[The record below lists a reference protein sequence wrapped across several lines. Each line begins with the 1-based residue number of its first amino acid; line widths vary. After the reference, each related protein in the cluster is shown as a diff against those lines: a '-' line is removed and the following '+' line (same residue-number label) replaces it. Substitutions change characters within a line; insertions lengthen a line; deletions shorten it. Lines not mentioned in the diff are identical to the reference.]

1 MLECFT
7 HAIEQLA
14 LLPGWKAPPHAMS
27 QFWGAHQRFF
37 KQMCMAI
44 KVSAVVRIAQR
55 ARAEGKCVVIG
66 LQTTGEARL
75 AEAIADAGEE
85 GLEDF
90 RGLLAIIES
99 LLERQFPT
107 MGDADADEADEEDQL
122 VPRPGA
128 AAAQKHKL
136 GGSSSGSG
144 GGGGGGGD
152 AAKLLEEDSSDD
164 DFCGEAAAEQAAL
177 GAMQK
182 TLRGWSDALL
192 QLGLDALGVRKWKG
206 GKERDARARRLHD
219 EYKALWQMGKSQ
231 LRRRLADL
239 GAQPHVLS
247 ADMAKRQLVDKLWRR
262 SIRHQ
267 WRLLERSEALPEG
280 LQRLPA
286 DAASD
291 DDDGDGDGG
300 GSSGSGNG
308 GGGGGGGG
316 SGSGGERDGEVG
328 SQARQMLTTGRL
340 SEIRAELLREARSLR
355 LPDNPLDELIAALG
369 GADKVAELTGRK
381 MRLVYDRDGRAQ
393 AATLTLCIE
402 AYGCPMCERLRPHE
416 AATPRL
422 LLAWPHDQPTLAPR
436 TLAARRWCG
445 ARASWRRPWP
455 TSTWRRSAPSWT
467 AARWWPS
474 SRRRRAAASRCRPTA
489 AIASR
494 VEP

>member
-1 MLECFT
+1 MHSLSLTVNLLWSDCAAFWQTMLECFT
-7 HAIEQLA
+7 HAIEQLGA
-14 LLPGWKAPPHAMS
+14 LPGWKAPPHAMS

-55 ARAEGKCVVIG
+55 ARSEGKCVVVG

-75 AEAIADAGEE
+75 AEAIAAADEE

-107 MGDADADEADEEDQL
+107 MGDADADEGDEEDQL
-122 VPRPGA
+122 VPRPAA
-128 AAAQKHKL
+128 AAAQGHKP
-136 GGSSSGSG
+136 GGSGSG
-144 GGGGGGGD
+144 SGSGSGGGGGGD
-152 AAKLLEEDSSDD
+152 AAKLFEEDSSDD

-182 TLRGWSDALL
+182 TVRGWSDALL

-219 EYKALWQMGKSQ
+219 EYKALWQLGKSQ
-231 LRRRLADL
+231 LRRRLANL

-286 DAASD
+286 DTASD
-291 DDDGDGDGG
+291 DDDGGGGGG

-308 GGGGGGGG
+308 GGGGGGSGG
-316 SGSGGERDGEVG
+316 SDGERDGEVG

-369 GADKVAELTGRK
+369 GAEKVAELTGRK

-393 AATLTLCIE
+393 AATLCTGHK
-402 AYGCPMCERLRPHE
+402 AGPHARGCDPLRLRPH
-416 AATPRL
+416 ASSWPR
-422 LLAWPHDQPTLAPR
+422 PHD
-436 TLAARRWCG
+436 
-445 ARASWRRPWP
+445 
-455 TSTWRRSAPSWT
+455 
-467 AARWWPS
+467 
-474 SRRRRAAASRCRPTA
+474 
-489 AIASR
+489 
-494 VEP
+494 

>member
-136 GGSSSGSG
+136 GGSGSGSG
-144 GGGGGGGD
+144 GGGGGGGV

-291 DDDGDGDGG
+291 DDDGGG
-300 GSSGSGNG
+300 GGDSSGNG
-308 GGGGGGGG
+308 GGGGGGG
-316 SGSGGERDGEVG
+316 SGSADGERDGEVG

-393 AATLTLCIE
+393 AATLCTEHKAAPC
-402 AYGCPMCERLRPHE
+402 ARGCDSLRLRRH
-416 AATPRL
+416 AL
-422 LLAWPHDQPTLAPR
+422 SWPHGRPR

-474 SRRRRAAASRCRPTA
+474 SRRRRAAASRSRP
-489 AIASR
+489 S
-494 VEP
+494 

>member
-136 GGSSSGSG
+136 GGSGSGSG
-144 GGGGGGGD
+144 GGGGGGGV

-291 DDDGDGDGG
+291 DDDGGG
-300 GSSGSGNG
+300 GGGDSSGNG
-308 GGGGGGGG
+308 GGGGGGG
-316 SGSGGERDGEVG
+316 SGSADGERDGEVG

-393 AATLTLCIE
+393 AATLTLCTE
-402 AYGCPMCERLRPHE
+402 A
-416 AATPRL
+416 
-422 LLAWPHDQPTLAPR
+422 
-436 TLAARRWCG
+436 
-445 ARASWRRPWP
+445 
-455 TSTWRRSAPSWT
+455 
-467 AARWWPS
+467 
-474 SRRRRAAASRCRPTA
+474 
-489 AIASR
+489 
-494 VEP
+494 